1 MSVQITDYRNIA
13 LTIHLYIKNT
23 ILYDWDGTEVNSLL
37 TLDPKTNLYMPDYSD
52 FDDEL
57 NEMAYPVPNDRGRG
71 WIYFDYPDLT
81 NEQTTQVTV
90 RDSGGATLTQNTDYI
105 VNYAHGGV
113 QHIAGNKPYEVDYQ
127 YNYIATV
134 EEWRQTNRSSLPI
147 VVVDTGTLNK
157 EGFQL
162 GAGDLNINRGN
173 VYIFGSTKAE
183 RDDLL
188 NIIHDAFHNRQ
199 LQPRDFSDG
208 TPLDFDGTFNTG
220 YNITTLSGAL
230 GACATHFDNVIAR
243 PLQFNMV
250 NDVNE
255 FRGRVQFEM
264 RTYMN

>member
-1 MSVQITDYRNIA
+1 VSVQITDYRNIS

-23 ILYDWDGTEVNSLL
+23 ILYDWVSTEVNSAL
-37 TLDPKTNLYMPDYSD
+37 TLDPKTNLYMPDYSE

-57 NEMAYPVPNDRGRG
+57 NDMAYPVPNDRGRG

-199 LQPRDFSDG
+199 RQPQDFADG

>member
-1 MSVQITDYRNIA
+1 
-13 LTIHLYIKNT
+13 
-23 ILYDWDGTEVNSLL
+23 
-37 TLDPKTNLYMPDYSD
+37 
-52 FDDEL
+52 
-57 NEMAYPVPNDRGRG
+57 
-71 WIYFDYPDLT
+71 
-81 NEQTTQVTV
+81 
-90 RDSGGATLTQNTDYI
+90 
-105 VNYAHGGV
+105 
-113 QHIAGNKPYEVDYQ
+113 EVDYQ

-134 EEWRQTNRSSLPI
+134 EEWRQTNRSSLPV

-188 NIIHDAFHNRQ
+188 NIIYDAFHNRQ
-199 LQPRDFSDG
+199 RQPQDFADG

-230 GACATHFDNVIAR
+230 GACATHFQNVIAR

-264 RTYMN
+264 YTYMN